1 MKVSDFFG
9 RRVLD
14 KKANEIGKV
23 VDMVI
28 KPKEGIITS
37 MIISTSDFGLTRK
50 DLEIETADIE
60 EVGDYLLL
68 NVEKEELEARVEAV
82 QKKEIQK
89 KEKVRLDIK
98 K

>member
-14 KKANEIGKV
+14 KKANEIGKIA
-23 VDMVI
+23 DMVI

-50 DLEIETADIE
+50 DLEIVTTDIE
-60 EVGDYLLL
+60 EVGDYVLL
-68 NVEKEELEARVEAV
+68 NIEKEELKARAESG
-82 QKKEIQK
+82 QK
-89 KEKVRLDIK
+89 KEKLRLDIK

>member
-14 KKANEIGKV
+14 KKANEIGKIA
-23 VDMVI
+23 DMVI

-50 DLEIETADIE
+50 DLTISTADIE
-60 EVGDYLLL
+60 EVGDYVLL
-68 NVEKEELEARVEAV
+68 NVEKEDLEARVESG
-82 QKKEIQK
+82 QK
-89 KEKVRLDIK
+89 KEKLRLDIK

>member
-23 VDMVI
+23 ADMVI

-37 MIISTSDFGLTRK
+37 IIISTSDFGLTRK
-50 DLEIETADIE
+50 DIVIETADIE

-68 NVEKEELEARVEAV
+68 NVEKAELEVKGEV
-82 QKKEIQK
+82 TEK

>member
-14 KKANEIGKV
+14 KKANEVGKV

-28 KPKEGIITS
+28 KPKEGLITTI
-37 MIISTSDFGLTRK
+37 IISTSDFGLTRK
-50 DLEIETADIE
+50 DLEIETSDIE

-68 NVEKEELEARVEAV
+68 NIEKKDLELRKESS
-82 QKKEIQK
+82 QKTK
-89 KEKVRLDIK
+89 KRRLDIK
-98 K
+98 EP

>member
-1 MKVSDFFG
+1 MKVTDFFG

-23 VDMVI
+23 VDMII
-28 KPKEGIITS
+28 KPKEGIIES

-50 DLEIETADIE
+50 DLTIGTSDID
-60 EVGDYLLL
+60 EVGDYVLLK
-68 NVEKEELEARVEAV
+68 VEKEELEARA
-82 QKKEIQK
+82 EID
-89 KEKVRLDIK
+89 EKVEKRRLDLK

>member
-50 DLEIETADIE
+50 DLEMVTADIE

>member
-23 VDMVI
+23 ADMVI
-28 KPKEGIITS
+28 KPEEGLITS

-50 DLEIETADIE
+50 DLEIVTADIDQ
-60 EVGDYLLL
+60 VGDYVLL
-68 NVEKEELEARVEAV
+68 NVEKAELEVRAEAS
-82 QKKEIQK
+82 QAN
-89 KEKVRLDIK
+89 EKRRLDLK

>member
-23 VDMVI
+23 VDLVI
-28 KPKEGIITS
+28 KPKKGIITT
-37 MIISTSDFGLTRK
+37 IIITTSDFGLTRK
-50 DLEIETADIE
+50 NLEIKISDLQ

-68 NVEKEELEARVEAV
+68 NIAKEELEAR
-82 QKKEIQK
+82 KESTPK
-89 KEKVRLDIK
+89 TEKVRLDIEE
-98 K
+98 

>member
-23 VDMVI
+23 ADMVI
-28 KPKEGIITS
+28 KPKEGLITTI
-37 MIISTSDFGLTRK
+37 IISTSDFGLTRK
-50 DLEIETADIE
+50 DLEIETSDIK

-68 NVEKEELEARVEAV
+68 NIEKEELELRKGSL
-82 QKKEIQK
+82 KKN
-89 KEKVRLDIK
+89 EKRRLDIQK
-98 K
+98 

>member
-28 KPKEGIITS
+28 KPKEGVITS

-50 DLEIETADIE
+50 DLEIGTSDID
-60 EVGDYLLL
+60 EVGDYVLL
-68 NVEKEELEARVEAV
+68 NIEQAELEVRAESA
-82 QKKEIQK
+82 KKTEK
-89 KEKVRLDIK
+89 KRLDIK

>member
-28 KPKEGIITS
+28 KPKEGVITS

-50 DLEIETADIE
+50 DLEIETADID

-68 NVEKEELEARVEAV
+68 NVEKDELEARVEAV

>member
-28 KPKEGIITS
+28 KPKEGVIIT

-50 DLEIETADIE
+50 DLEIGTSDID
-60 EVGDYLLL
+60 EVGDYILL
-68 NVEKEELEARVEAV
+68 NVEKEELEFRAESN
-82 QKKEIQK
+82 EK
-89 KEKVRLDIK
+89 KEKRRLDIK

>member
-23 VDMVI
+23 ADMVI
-28 KPKEGIITS
+28 KPKEGLITS

-50 DLEIETADIE
+50 DLEIVVADID

-68 NVEKEELEARVEAV
+68 NVEKEELELRAESA
-82 QKKEIQK
+82 QKQ
-89 KEKVRLDIK
+89 EKRRLDIK

>member
-14 KKANEIGKV
+14 KKANEIGKIA
-23 VDMVI
+23 DMVI
-28 KPKEGIITS
+28 KPKEGVITS

-50 DLEIETADIE
+50 DLEISTADIE
-60 EVGDYLLL
+60 EVGDYVLL
-68 NVEKEELEARVEAV
+68 NVEKEDLEAKVESG
-82 QKKEIQK
+82 QK
-89 KEKVRLDIK
+89 KEKLRLDIK

>member
-50 DLEIETADIE
+50 DLEIETSDIE

-68 NVEKEELEARVEAV
+68 NVEKAELESRVESV
-82 QKKEIQK
+82 KK

>member
-28 KPKEGIITS
+28 KPKEGVIIT

-50 DLEIETADIE
+50 DLEIVTSDID
-60 EVGDYLLL
+60 EVGDYILL
-68 NVEKEELEARVEAV
+68 NVEKEELEFRAESN
-82 QKKEIQK
+82 EK
-89 KEKVRLDIK
+89 KEKRRLDIK

>member
-23 VDMVI
+23 ADMVI
-28 KPKEGIITS
+28 KPKEGIITTI
-37 MIISTSDFGLTRK
+37 IISTSDFGLTRK
-50 DLEIETADIE
+50 DIEIETADID

-68 NVEKEELEARVEAV
+68 NVEKAELEVRG
-82 QKKEIQK
+82 EIALK
-89 KEKVRLDIK
+89 KEKIRLDIK

>member
-14 KKANEIGKV
+14 KKANEIGKIA
-23 VDMVI
+23 DMVI

-50 DLEIETADIE
+50 DLEIVTADIE
-60 EVGDYLLL
+60 EVGDYVLL
-68 NVEKEELEARVEAV
+68 NIEKEELKARAESG
-82 QKKEIQK
+82 QK
-89 KEKVRLDIK
+89 KEKLRLDIK

>member
-23 VDMVI
+23 ADMVI
-28 KPKEGIITS
+28 KPKEGLITTI
-37 MIISTSDFGLTRK
+37 IISTSDFGLTRK
-50 DLEIETADIE
+50 DMEIETSDIE

-68 NVEKEELEARVEAV
+68 NIEKKDLELRKESS
-82 QKKEIQK
+82 KKT
-89 KEKVRLDIK
+89 
-98 K
+98 

>member
-98 K
+98 N

>member
-28 KPKEGIITS
+28 KPKEGLITT

-50 DLEIETADIE
+50 DLEIETSDID
-60 EVGDYLLL
+60 EVGDYILL
-68 NVEKEELEARVEAV
+68 NVEKEDLEARAEPTEKIE
-82 QKKEIQK
+82 KK
-89 KEKVRLDIK
+89 RLEIK

>member
-28 KPKEGIITS
+28 KPKKGLITTI
-37 MIISTSDFGLTRK
+37 IISTSDFGLTRK
-50 DLEIETADIE
+50 NLEIEISDLK

-68 NVEKEELEARVEAV
+68 NISKEELEAR
-82 QKKEIQK
+82 KESTPK
-89 KEKVRLDIK
+89 PEKVRLDIQK
-98 K
+98 

>member
-1 MKVSDFFG
+1 MKVSDFLG

-23 VDMVI
+23 SDLDI
-28 KPKEGIITS
+28 DPKKGVVNGLT
-37 MIISTSDFGLTRK
+37 ISTSDFGLTRK
-50 DLEIETADIE
+50 DLEIKTADID

-68 NVEKEELEARVEAV
+68 KIEKSEAEVKTESEQNNDKRRRLE
-82 QKKEIQK
+82 
-89 KEKVRLDIK
+89 IK